1 MLGTARRLE
10 MLGMAMLAVVTLC
23 LLSGCGG
30 TGTTETQGAGADL
43 TVGTAGVG
51 NGMPSGP
58 HYNLNIIGVKTTQE
72 IKQVGN
78 SMGHTLFVKLNG
90 GTRIYMSQSQ
100 DGSFQVTDRNGLDG
114 TARFN
119 IGDSNPTDART
130 HYLVF
135 ARGLGKP
142 NGSVTITPGAT
153 FTDETAVPNFY
164 LDDVTI
170 SRVAGKPKTENIT
183 GLFYVD
189 VTIDPD
195 GAAGPLDPIA
205 FNHSWIFDIPYLL
218 EYWWDYVNNNLKL
231 LQVRFYEGEWN
242 GVQD

>member
-1 MLGTARRLE
+1 MVGMTRRLAV
-10 MLGMAMLAVVTLC
+10 LGIVVLAVGTLC
-23 LLSGCGG
+23 LLWGCSG
-30 TGTTETQGAGADL
+30 TDTTEVQGA
-43 TVGTAGVG
+43 TAGDTVSAAGIG

-58 HYNLNIIGVKTTQE
+58 HYNLNIIGVKNSHD
-72 IKQVGN
+72 VGN
-78 SMGHTLFVKLNG
+78 SNGHTLFVKLNG
-90 GTRIYMSQSQ
+90 GTRIYMSQNQ
-100 DGSFQVTDRNGLDG
+100 DGSFEVTDRDG
-114 TARFN
+114 TDGVARFN

-153 FTDETAVPNFY
+153 FTDETATPNFY

-170 SRVAGKPKTENIT
+170 DRKKGKPQTVNVT

-195 GAAGPLDPIA
+195 GAGPLDPIA
-205 FNHSWIFDIPYLL
+205 YNHSWIFDIPYLL

-231 LQVRFYEGEWN
+231 LQVRFYEGEWE